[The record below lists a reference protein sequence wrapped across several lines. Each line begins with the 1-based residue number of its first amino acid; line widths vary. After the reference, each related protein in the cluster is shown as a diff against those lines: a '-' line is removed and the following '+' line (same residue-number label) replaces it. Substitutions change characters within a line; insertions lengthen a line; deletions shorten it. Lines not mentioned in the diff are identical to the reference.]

1 MKKLRQL
8 MTIFL
13 ALSITML
20 VGCSSSIVGIKRLS
34 NENWIEDIDYLDNTM
49 KYRHPDLFRNISE
62 EEWDQ
67 NINELKENVGELS
80 DIDIGLSIS
89 QIISSIQDAHTIVDI
104 FSVMTPIGK
113 DTIGYEDIVAFPF
126 RYEWFDDGL
135 RVNSCL
141 DDYKEVL
148 GYKLVSIN
156 NISTDEIIK
165 KLFTIVSYDNEQS
178 AKSSAIEYMTI
189 YEVLRFLDI
198 VDKQEAK
205 FVFEDDNKEEV
216 TLKVKPQLNKDIK
229 FTSLDHKI
237 FKTEE
242 KPEGA
247 RDEYWFKP
255 IEEDNSLY
263 FQYNSCISNNATF
276 LSEEDRSKYP
286 NFHEFEEE
294 LIDYINDNNFD
305 KFVIDLRKNGGG
317 SMGLTSSLIM
327 KLKSNTD
334 IEKSKIYV
342 ITGKNTFSAGAIS
355 AWHLKNNLDV
365 TIVGE
370 ETGGNVN
377 LFSRFPEDDIIELKN
392 SKLRIIHSSSY
403 VNYKPGYKGGVKP
416 DVEIK
421 QNYKDYINGIDNCY
435 EYIINN

>member
-1 MKKLRQL
+1 
-8 MTIFL
+8 
-13 ALSITML
+13 
-20 VGCSSSIVGIKRLS
+20 GIKRLS